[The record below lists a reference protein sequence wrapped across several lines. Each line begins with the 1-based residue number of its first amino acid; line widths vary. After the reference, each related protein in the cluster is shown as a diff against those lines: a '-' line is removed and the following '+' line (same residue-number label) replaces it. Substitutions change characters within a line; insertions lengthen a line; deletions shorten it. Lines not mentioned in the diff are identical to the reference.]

1 MQSDPIYQ
9 TFHRAIFERNSDAWG
24 EIAERFRPL
33 MIAWAHRYRASVPI
47 TDFNEDLA
55 DQALARAWAALTPEQ
70 FETFPSVAAL
80 MAYLRMCVRSTI
92 IDCAR
97 VQRNQERLRQIEGGA
112 CCHPGEEA
120 ISRIAYAELWK
131 LLDALVDSPQEQI
144 VLREAI
150 INGVPPRQILA
161 QHPGAF
167 PDISAV
173 YAAKRNL
180 LDRLRRNPELRNR
193 YDAA

>member
-1 MQSDPIYQ
+1 MKNDPIYQ
-9 TFHRAIFERNSDAWG
+9 TFHRAIFERNSDAWA
-24 EIAERFRPL
+24 EIAERYRPL

-55 DQALARAWAALTPEQ
+55 DQALGRAWAALSPEQ

-80 MAYLRMCVRSTI
+80 MAYLRTCVRSTI
-92 IDCAR
+92 IGCAR
-97 VQRNQERLRQIEGGA
+97 VQRNQDRLCQIEGGVSR
-112 CCHPGEEA
+112 HPGEEA
-120 ISRIAYAELWK
+120 VGRIACAELWK

-150 INGVPPRQILA
+150 INGMPPRQILA
-161 QHPGAF
+161 QYPGVFAT
-167 PDISAV
+167 ISAV

-180 LDRLRRNPELRNR
+180 LERLRRNPELRNR

>member
-1 MQSDPIYQ
+1 MQNDPIYQ
-9 TFHRAIFERNSDAWG
+9 TFHRAIFERSSDAWA
-24 EIAERFRPL
+24 EIAERYRPL

-55 DQALARAWAALTPEQ
+55 DQALARAWAALSPEQ
-70 FETFPSVAAL
+70 FATFPSVAAL

-97 VQRNQERLRQIEGGA
+97 VQRNQDRLGQIEGGA
-112 CCHPGEEA
+112 SCHPGEQA
-120 ISRIAYAELWK
+120 ISQIACAELWK
-131 LLDALVDSPQEQI
+131 LLNALVDSAQERI

-161 QHPGAF
+161 QHPELFA
-167 PDISAV
+167 DIGAV

-180 LDRLRRNPELRNR
+180 LERLRRNPDLRSR

>member
-1 MQSDPIYQ
+1 MQNDPIYQ
-9 TFHRAIFERNSDAWG
+9 TFYKAIFERNSDAWA
-24 EIAERFRPL
+24 EIAERYRPL

-55 DQALARAWAALTPEQ
+55 DQALARAWAALSPEQ

-97 VQRNQERLRQIEGGA
+97 VQRNQDRLRQIEGGMA
-112 CCHPGEEA
+112 CHPGEEA
-120 ISRIAYAELWK
+120 VSRIACGELWK
-131 LLDALVDSPQEQI
+131 LLDALVDAPQERI
-144 VLREAI
+144 VLREAV
-150 INGVPPRQILA
+150 INGVPPRQILT
-161 QHPGAF
+161 QHPAVF
-167 PDISAV
+167 ADINAV

-180 LDRLRRNPELRNR
+180 LERLRRNPDLRNR